1 MRENFEKKKT
11 QKQQLYANLLYKIK
25 HGYVFRWGYMGYIHD
40 NREIPECFLVHL
52 SVFASVSAL
61 LKGFAQA

>member
-1 MRENFEKKKT
+1 MRENFEKENT
-11 QKQQLYANLLYKIK
+11 ETTTLCQLYKIK